1 MKYNKWKIF
10 ILSCLCALASM
21 MNVKYIQASEVR
33 KADFPK
39 IGRLEIYKLEAE
51 SDQLLKGVTLQ
62 LWDDDTHTLIEE
74 WKSNDKIKYILVDL
88 NKTYRLKEKDTV
100 KGYEI
105 EKDIVFKPEKDALID
120 TTNELNNI
128 LYYPDD
134 QKYMGFRYNNV
145 RYITD
150 GKQPQIVYCLNKD
163 YHNPDNIDD
172 KTMIDI
178 NNPKYPKYMHKSLR
192 SIRDEELYKNQNVK
206 FDRNAFANVLLAGYP
221 SDRYG
226 LKNKYGL
233 SDDQAYAKTQALID
247 AILSDKLTE
256 MYVGDYEPN
265 QSKYYNELLSRYK
278 NPTIQNADA
287 YIDIFTWVDDTGSL
301 TNKDGKKSPYQMLA
315 SITNF
320 YPIYQTRII
329 SASKKKATSLEPNK
343 FTVKKIW
350 DDKGDVKH
358 EKDVV
363 RVQLYEQG
371 KPVGGVVE
379 LRADNGWTYTWD
391 DITVKDNYDYELKE
405 LDVKLGYTSR
415 VEYDDYNLVL
425 RNTQVEGKV
434 TITKT
439 DEETKSPLPNAE
451 FDITDEQGKLV
462 KKVITN
468 DEGKGSVDLHGGKY
482 FVREVKAPKGY
493 QVSDRSHEVVIT
505 KQDEHIT
512 LDITNKKEPD
522 KILDEEEAVVED
534 NTRGDESSDIK
545 HETTSENEEA
555 QPEEDTVV
563 NDRKDSEVKEE
574 NSADVDNGKQS
585 EVVDENTSEKEE
597 NQSEEDIVV
606 EDTKDLEIKDETSTD
621 IDDRK
626 EPEVKEEI
634 VIEENVSSNGKGDK
648 PKQENND
655 AIIVK
660 EEQKVPLKKDIE
672 KQAHQDE
679 TKNTKYSVMGQK
691 KDSVKSEDKKES
703 KINEKETVNTSD
715 QTNTYM
721 WWLVTASVILMIVCG
736 CKYGL
741 YKKSDK

>member
-21 MNVKYIQASEVR
+21 MNVKYIRASEINQISY
-33 KADFPK
+33 PK
-39 IGRLEIYKLEAE
+39 IGRLEIQKIDDETSSPINGAKLELWEDGNNIRVATWVS
-51 SDQLLKGVTLQ
+51 SDEK
-62 LWDDDTHTLIEE
+62 
-74 WKSNDKIKYILVDL
+74 KKIDVDL
-88 NKTYRLKEKDTV
+88 NKIYILKEVQPAQGYEKADDIIIRPDKDTTI
-100 KGYEI
+100 KN
-105 EKDIVFKPEKDALID
+105 KD
-120 TTNELNNI
+120 TTVMHSQVQYTGLRH
-128 LYYPDD
+128 D
-134 QKYMGFRYNNV
+134 GV

-150 GKQPQIVYCLNKD
+150 GVKFQAVYCLNED
-163 YHNPDNIDD
+163 Y
-172 KTMIDI
+172 
-178 NNPKYPKYMHKSLR
+178 NNPNNITELNMFDTFNDKFPKYVNKTLKN
-192 SIRDEELYKNQNVK
+192 IKGEELYNNQK
-206 FDRNAFANVLLAGYP
+206 YTFYKDGLANVLLEGYP
-221 SDRYG
+221 TNISGLQDKYKLSNSEAYTITQNLIYAV
-226 LKNKYGL
+226 LKN
-233 SDDQAYAKTQALID
+233 D
-247 AILSDKLTE
+247 LTE
-256 MYVGDYEPN
+256 KATNTQIESINNMM
-265 QSKYYNELLSRYK
+265 KYYNELLKVYK
-278 NPTIQNADA
+278 EFPHKNARS
-287 YIDIFTWVDDTGSL
+287 YIDVFSWIPNTGRPENQDTSN
-301 TNKDGKKSPYQMLA
+301 TKYQMLVGV
-315 SITNF
+315 TNF
-320 YPIYQTRII
+320 DTDYVTNVI

-379 LRADNGWTYTWD
+379 LRTDNGWTYTWD

-574 NSADVDNGKQS
+574 NFADVDNGKQS

-606 EDTKDLEIKDETSTD
+606 EDTKDLEIKDEASTD